1 MAATPRVRAPEAST
15 PARAGPRPVLLATLG
30 VPFDPQAAA
39 FAVDACV
46 EAGEPLIVA
55 NVVELPPLPMSV
67 RMGYDQIQD
76 PELDQALL
84 APARLASSLGVTVER
99 VQVRSP
105 RPLQALLELV
115 AEREPG
121 LLVLGPDRAFL
132 PRRTLA
138 RAARRVREEA
148 PCLVWVPSD

>member
-1 MAATPRVRAPEAST
+1 M
-15 PARAGPRPVLLATLG
+15 
-30 VPFDPQAAA
+30 PFDSQATA

-46 EAGEPLIVA
+46 ETGKPLIVV
-55 NVVELPPLPMSV
+55 NVVELPPLPVSV
-67 RMGYDQIQD
+67 RMGYDQIRD

-105 RPLQALLELV
+105 RPLDALLELV

-121 LLVLGPDRAFL
+121 MLVFGPDRACIGA
-132 PRRTLA
+132 RAYA
-138 RAARRVREEA
+138 RAARRIREQA
-148 PCLVWVPSD
+148 PCLVWLAS